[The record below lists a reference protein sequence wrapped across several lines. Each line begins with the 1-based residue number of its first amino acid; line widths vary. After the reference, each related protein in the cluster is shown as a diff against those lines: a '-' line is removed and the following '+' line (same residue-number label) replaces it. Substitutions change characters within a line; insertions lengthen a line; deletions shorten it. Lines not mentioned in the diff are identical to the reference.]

1 MLSHNVK
8 HQDDE
13 DAGPPAHHASV
24 QALVHAAER
33 VWRHLSF
40 AGQQQCDVGDSQC
53 VEALGVQ
60 SPAVCQEY
68 AVHHRTA
75 AGAQAGRAAVR
86 RGLDDV
92 PALLQS
98 LFTLIQDPAGTV
110 HPSDCETQMANMR
123 ASQR

>member
-1 MLSHNVK
+1 ME

-13 DAGPPAHHASV
+13 DAGPLTHHAGV
-24 QALVHAAER
+24 QVLVHTAER

-40 AGQQQCDVGDSQC
+40 ARQQQCDVGDSQR

-60 SPAVCQEY
+60 SPAVCQKY
-68 AVHHRTA
+68 AVRPWTA
-75 AGAQAGRAAVR
+75 AGAQAGRAAVW

-110 HPSDCETQMANMR
+110 HMSDCETKMANMR